1 MAKLFLQDL
10 ANVELGRRH
19 RLALAQNIV
28 EVLAGD
34 TEEPRNLSLCSAS
47 GWNDILPQQSTGMG
61 RTPIRITLGNMNHN
75 CLSSVILFEVDAA
88 GVTVFEFERDAP
100 WSIYMDQI
108 ARRFGA
114 SQGMEIKAGLLFLS
128 CGRQQ
133 RCLSRC
139 SAVEIHA
146 VFWWLPLFARGPEQ
160 LVALHRSATDASPL

>member
-1 MAKLFLQDL
+1 ML
-10 ANVELGRRH
+10 ARDAEKS
-19 RLALAQNIV
+19 
-28 EVLAGD
+28 
-34 TEEPRNLSLCSAS
+34 RNLSLCPARLGSHPPAAKHRD
-47 GWNDILPQQSTGMG
+47 GWT
-61 RTPIRITLGNMNHN
+61 TIRITLGNINHN

-100 WSIYMDQI
+100 WFIHMDQI
-108 ARRFGA
+108 ARRFEA

-139 SAVEIHA
+139 SAVEIQHA
-146 VFWWLPLFARGPEQ
+146 VFWSLPLFARGPGQ